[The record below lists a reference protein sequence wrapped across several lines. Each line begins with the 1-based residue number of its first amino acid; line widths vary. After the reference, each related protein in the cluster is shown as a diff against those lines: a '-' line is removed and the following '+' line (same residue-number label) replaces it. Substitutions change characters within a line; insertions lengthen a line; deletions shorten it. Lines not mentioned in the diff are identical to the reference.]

1 MRPDPEIAPGEPDQT
16 AARMRVARSLEQI
29 ERCRYPTGL
38 YSAVPTDSEVL
49 VDLYRSVWIRDT
61 IYTLLAFEAVG
72 DLERLRA
79 GVYALLDRV
88 LLRWSYRLDW
98 RIVEGL
104 PANELEYLH
113 PRYHP
118 DGSEIYT
125 ELWGLRQDDAVGLTI
140 WALSRWQERFDLF
153 RNDYQDFHLVQKL
166 IWYCDR
172 ILVPNIPDNGI
183 WEEEGPTKTIHLS
196 SIAAVAAGLHQAAR
210 IGVKDIPDR
219 LRNDTLLKIN
229 EMAGR
234 ESDHHATD
242 LALLTLVWPLGEDL
256 PVPRSTL
263 REIVQR
269 VERQLAGTRGVVRY
283 NVDAYHTCHDGPPEW
298 TMGFGFLALAW
309 NALGEP
315 DRGRWYLHRLEN
327 VATDTGELPESWCR
341 DPEHHQYYNSP
352 LCWSH
357 ALHVIAATSLAHQAD
372 GPAASPHTEGPP
384 EVVAL
389 PGVRGA
395 TADDRGRK
403 L

>member
-1 MRPDPEIAPGEPDQT
+1 M
-16 AARMRVARSLEQI
+16 RMRRSGPDVPQLAGGKEAPTSLSVAGSLAQI

-38 YSAVPTDSEVL
+38 YSAVPADSQVI
-49 VDLYRSVWIRDT
+49 VDVYRSIWIRDT
-61 IYTLLAFEAVG
+61 VYTLLAFEALG
-72 DLERLRA
+72 DLERLQA

-104 PANELEYLH
+104 PSNEMEYLH
-113 PRYHP
+113 PRYSA

-125 ELWGLRQDDAVGLTI
+125 ELWGLRQDDAVGLAI

-153 RNDYQDFHLVQKL
+153 RNDYEDFHLVQKL

-172 ILVPNIPDNGI
+172 ILVPHIPDNGI

-196 SIAAVAAGLHQAAR
+196 SVAAVAAGLTQAAR

-219 LRNDTLLKIN
+219 LHHDTVLKLQ
-229 EMAGR
+229 ELAGR

-242 LALLTLVWPLGEDL
+242 LALLTLVWPLGDDL
-256 PVPRSTL
+256 PIPRATL

-269 VERQLAGTRGVVRY
+269 VEEELAGTRGVIRY
-283 NVDAYHTCHDGPPEW
+283 HSDTYNTCHDGPPEW

-309 NALGEP
+309 NAIGERE
-315 DRGRWYLHRLEN
+315 RGLWYLHRLETL
-327 VATDTGELPESWCR
+327 ATDTGELPESWCR
-341 DPEHHQYYNSP
+341 DPQHHHYFNSP

-357 ALHVIAATSLAHQAD
+357 ALHVIATQSLGHHMID
-372 GPAASPHTEGPP
+372 GPTTSQASGRP
-384 EVVAL
+384 VAIPMPWVREL
-389 PGVRGA
+389 PAG
-395 TADDRGRK
+395 K
-403 L
+403 